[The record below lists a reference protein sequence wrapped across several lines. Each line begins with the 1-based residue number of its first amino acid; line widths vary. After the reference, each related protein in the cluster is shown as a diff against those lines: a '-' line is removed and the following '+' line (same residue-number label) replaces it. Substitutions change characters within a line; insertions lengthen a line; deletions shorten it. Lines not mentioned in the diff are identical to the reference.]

1 MAFMSGKGGSYPVT
15 LKTIRKAVMSAQPVI
30 DYYLSPVSPWTYLA
44 SARFRELAA
53 KHNASVNLYIVDL
66 GKVFPVSGGL
76 PLPKRAPQR
85 QAYRLQEM
93 ARFSR
98 YLNQPLIAQPAHFP
112 PSSGLSGPVMA
123 AARASLPITDALRA
137 SEAIMARLWAHDE
150 DIGDAG
156 VLSSAL
162 NAAGFD
168 GNALVAEAT
177 GNTDAFAAE
186 IAADTDRA
194 IDANVF
200 GAPTFIVDG
209 EVFWGQD
216 RLELLDWHLSGR

>member
-1 MAFMSGKGGSYPVT
+1 MP
-15 LKTIRKAVMSAQPVI
+15 AQPVI

-44 SARFRELAA
+44 AGRFRELAA
-53 KHNASVNLYIVDL
+53 RHNATVNLYLVDL

-98 YLNQPLIAQPAHFP
+98 YLNLPLIAQPAHFP
-112 PSSGLSGPVMA
+112 PSSGLAGLVMA
-123 AARASLPITDALRA
+123 AARASLETTDALRA

-150 DIGDAG
+150 DIGDAA
-156 VLSSAL
+156 VLTAAL
-162 NAAGFD
+162 NGAGFD
-168 GNALVAEAT
+168 GDALVADAQA
-177 GNTDAFAAE
+177 NTQGYAEE

-194 IDANVF
+194 IEANVF

-216 RLELLDWHLSGR
+216 RLELLDWHLSAS

>member
-1 MAFMSGKGGSYPVT
+1 
-15 LKTIRKAVMSAQPVI
+15 MSAQPVI

-44 SARFRELAA
+44 ASRFRELAA
-53 KHNASVNLYIVDL
+53 RHDATVHLFLVDL

-93 ARFSR
+93 ARYSR
-98 YLNQPLIAQPAHFP
+98 YLDQPLIAQPAHFP
-112 PSSGLSGPVMA
+112 PSSGLAGVVMA
-123 AARASLPITDALRA
+123 AARAHLDITDTLRA
-137 SEAIMARLWAHDE
+137 TEAMMARLWAHDE
-150 DIGDAG
+150 DIGTAD
-156 VLSSAL
+156 VLISAL
-162 NAAGFD
+162 NEAGFD
-168 GNALVAEAT
+168 GAGLVADAQEKTEAY
-177 GNTDAFAAE
+177 AAE

-194 IDANVF
+194 IEANVF

-216 RLELLDWHLSGR
+216 RLELLDWHLSSL

>member
-1 MAFMSGKGGSYPVT
+1 
-15 LKTIRKAVMSAQPVI
+15 MSAQPVI

-44 SARFRELAA
+44 SRRFRELAA
-53 KHNASVNLYIVDL
+53 KHNAGVNLFLVDL

-85 QAYRLQEM
+85 QAYRLQEL

-98 YLNQPLIAQPAHFP
+98 YLDQPLIAQPQHFP

-123 AARASLPITDALRA
+123 AARASLGITDALRA
-137 SEAIMARLWAHDE
+137 TEAIMARLWAHDE
-150 DIGDAG
+150 DIGDAA

-162 NAAGFD
+162 NGAGFD
-168 GNALVAEAT
+168 GNALVADAQEKTEAY
-177 GNTDAFAAE
+177 AAE
-186 IAADTDRA
+186 IAADTERA

-216 RLELLDWHLSGR
+216 RLDLLDWHLSGR

>member
-1 MAFMSGKGGSYPVT
+1 
-15 LKTIRKAVMSAQPVI
+15 MSAQPVI

-44 SARFRELAA
+44 SARFRQLAK
-53 KHNASVNLYIVDL
+53 KHNALVNLYLVDL

-98 YLNQPLIAQPAHFP
+98 YLGKPLIPQPKHFP
-112 PSSGLSGPVMA
+112 PSSSFAGSVMA
-123 AARASLPITDALRA
+123 AARANLLITDALLA
-137 SEAIMARLWAHDE
+137 TETIMTQLWVNDE

-156 VLSSAL
+156 VLAAAL
-162 NAAGFD
+162 TKAKFD
-168 GNALVAEAT
+168 GNALVNDAKANIDVYAAAIAT
-177 GNTDAFAAE
+177 
-186 IAADTDRA
+186 DTERA
-194 IDANVF
+194 IAANVF
-200 GAPTFIVDG
+200 GAPTFIIDG

-216 RLELLDWHLSGR
+216 RLELLDWHLSNL

>member
-1 MAFMSGKGGSYPVT
+1 
-15 LKTIRKAVMSAQPVI
+15 MSAQPVI

-44 SARFRELAA
+44 STRFRELAE
-53 KHNASVNLYIVDL
+53 KHNATVNLYLVDL

-98 YLNQPLIAQPAHFP
+98 YLGQPLIAQPKHFP
-112 PSSGLSGPVMA
+112 PSSSFAGLVMA
-123 AARASLPITDALRA
+123 AARANLMITDALRA
-137 SEAIMARLWAHDE
+137 TELIMTQLWAHDK
-150 DIGDAG
+150 DIGNEG
-156 VLSSAL
+156 VLVAAL
-162 NAAGFD
+162 TKAGFD
-168 GNALVAEAT
+168 GDALV
-177 GNTDAFAAE
+177 NDAKANIDDYAAA
-186 IAADTDRA
+186 ISSDTDQA
-194 IDANVF
+194 IAANVF

-216 RLELLDWHLSGR
+216 RLDLLDWHLSNL

>member
-1 MAFMSGKGGSYPVT
+1 MP
-15 LKTIRKAVMSAQPVI
+15 AQPVI

-44 SARFRELAA
+44 SGRFRELAV
-53 KHNASVNLYIVDL
+53 KHNASVNLYLVDL

-85 QAYRLQEM
+85 QAYRLQEL

-98 YLNQPLIAQPAHFP
+98 YLDQPLITQPDHFP
-112 PSSGLSGPVMA
+112 PSSDLSAPVMA
-123 AARASLPITDALRA
+123 AARASLEITDALRA
-137 SEAIMARLWAHDE
+137 TEAIMARLWAHDE
-150 DIGDAG
+150 DIGDAA
-156 VLSSAL
+156 VLAAAL
-162 NAAGFD
+162 NGAGFD
-168 GNALVAEAT
+168 GAALVADAQEK
-177 GNTDAFAAE
+177 TDAYAAE
-186 IAADTDRA
+186 IAADTERA

>member
-1 MAFMSGKGGSYPVT
+1 
-15 LKTIRKAVMSAQPVI
+15 MSAQPEI

-44 SARFRELAA
+44 ASRFRELAA
-53 KHNASVNLYIVDL
+53 RHSAAVKLHLVDL

-98 YLNQPLIAQPAHFP
+98 YLNQPLISQPAHFP
-112 PSSGLSGPVMA
+112 PSSGLAGLVMA
-123 AARASLPITDALRA
+123 AARARLNITDALRA
-137 SEAIMARLWAHDE
+137 SEVMMARLWAHDE
-150 DIGDAG
+150 DIGSAD
-156 VLSSAL
+156 VLKLAL
-162 NAAGFD
+162 TQAGFD
-168 GNALVAEAT
+168 GAELVADAQENAEAY
-177 GNTDAFAAE
+177 AAE
-186 IAADTDRA
+186 IAADTERA
-194 IDANVF
+194 IEANVF

-216 RLELLDWHLSGR
+216 RLDLLDWHLSSL